1 MNVSPLRYEVIKRTG
16 KHPLQDVLVRI
27 HITDTNDPTH
37 SLFIEGPLGMELSY
51 LMHSFIAL
59 YNDHEDEFL
68 LPTNRQPVR
77 ITRLPNGLE
86 FHVLDEAFDTATW
99 QVSGPITLDH
109 RTFLSGLSALVEEV
123 LSSIDE
129 AFAEDDFV
137 HILVYQWEQLWQ
149 LASRLMTGRVIALP

>member
-1 MNVSPLRYEVIKRTG
+1 MSSSPLQYEVVKRTG
-16 KHPLQDVLVRI
+16 RHPLQDVLVRI
-27 HITDTNDPTH
+27 YITDTVDPTR
-37 SLFIEGPLGMELSY
+37 SLFIEGPLGLELSY

-59 YNDHEDEFL
+59 YNDHESEFL

-77 ITRLPNGLE
+77 VTRLPNGLE
-86 FHVLDEAFDTATW
+86 FHLIDETHDATNW
-99 QVSGPITLDH
+99 KASTPITLDH
-109 RTFLSGLSALVEEV
+109 RAFLSGLSALVEDV
-123 LSSIDE
+123 LASLDD

>member
-1 MNVSPLRYEVIKRTG
+1 VSSSPLQYEVVKRTG
-16 KHPLQDVLVRI
+16 GHPLQDVLVRI
-27 HITDTNDPTH
+27 HIADTTDPTR
-37 SLFIEGPLGMELSY
+37 SLFVEGPLGMELSY

-59 YNDHEDEFL
+59 YNDHETEFL
-68 LPTNRQPVR
+68 LPTNRHPVR

-86 FHVLDEAFDTATW
+86 FDVIDETHDATLW
-99 QVSGPITLDH
+99 QASTPIRLDH
-109 RTFLSGLSALVEEV
+109 QAFLSGLSALVEDV
-123 LSSIDE
+123 LASLDD